1 MNWKFAS
8 YFKRDGVSPGGE
20 GRKKSGAEKWPVNLS
35 KAWLPRRR
43 KNEIRGKEKGRL
55 FYFPCPSK
63 VGQRGGGAFPKERK
77 EGLSRPSLPLYS
89 RQQLRLISGSIQK
102 WWGRESFMETNALVF
117 FSALRWNV
125 GFDRLLIP
133 SLFAAYS

>member
-1 MNWKFAS
+1 MWAGEMKKGGPVPHLFAVMNWKFAS

-55 FYFPCPSK
+55 FYFSRPTK
-63 VGQRGGGAFPKERK
+63 VGQGGGSFSK
-77 EGLSRPSLPLYS
+77 
-89 RQQLRLISGSIQK
+89 
-102 WWGRESFMETNALVF
+102 REKG
-117 FSALRWNV
+117 
-125 GFDRLLIP
+125 GFV
-133 SLFAAYS
+133 